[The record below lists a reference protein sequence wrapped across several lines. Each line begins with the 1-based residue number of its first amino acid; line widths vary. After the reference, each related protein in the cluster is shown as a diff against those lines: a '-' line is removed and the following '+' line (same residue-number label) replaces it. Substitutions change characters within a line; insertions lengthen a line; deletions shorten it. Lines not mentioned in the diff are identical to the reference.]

1 MRRAVTSLTVQR
13 LPPGQATEQNTL
25 NLTVAAVPQ
34 PGGVR
39 LKVRGND
46 LEGVQERQAAWI
58 EWSETLPKKRE
69 ASTSVLEA
77 ASPCLPQWIITPKN
91 VVSAGGSPSTRPQR
105 TVRFSIPKGSVGNGV
120 AKRESRRERVLET
133 TTSRGRT
140 GFLGVRVG
148 KRSDVGAGGCVEK
161 NAAVD

>member
-1 MRRAVTSLTVQR
+1 MQK
-13 LPPGQATEQNTL
+13 LPSGKATEQNTL

-77 ASPCLPQWIITPKN
+77 ASPCI
-91 VVSAGGSPSTRPQR
+91 PQR
-105 TVRFSIPKGSVGNGV
+105 I
-120 AKRESRRERVLET
+120 
-133 TTSRGRT
+133 
-140 GFLGVRVG
+140 
-148 KRSDVGAGGCVEK
+148 
-161 NAAVD
+161 